1 MVETTRENFS
11 NFKVMNN
18 EAVKLIKIASS
29 AKDRKKTNCWK
40 RNCKQMRANFQCQ
53 KFLMLGPTKM
63 FKDGIKSEKCLV

>member
-29 AKDRKKTNCWK
+29 AKDRKKQTVGGEVAGRLGQISGAK
-40 RNCKQMRANFQCQ
+40 NF
-53 KFLMLGPTKM
+53 
-63 FKDGIKSEKCLV
+63 